1 MSFAAARL
9 RNEVPNGRAL
19 GLGAP
24 DAQILLFVADVL
36 LLVGHIPI
44 EGVAVNTEAA
54 GPSLV
59 RNKLDICGKFA
70 KSVYETVVVVPL
82 LTV

>member
-1 MSFAAARL
+1 MSFAAARP
-9 RNEVPNGRAL
+9 RNEVPNGRAP

-54 GPSLV
+54 GPSPV
-59 RNKLDICGKFA
+59 RNKLDACGKFA
-70 KSVYETVVVVPL
+70 KSVCETVVVVPL